1 MGNLN
6 QDKGIDVFD
15 VVPFLRSFPFDEY
28 ELDLSVDGIDALEM
42 GISPLLIDVLGSFGT
57 EEQVKFYYN
66 QDGAKIMISI
76 HVDDILDIQEEAN
89 RIQVLNLHVKYL
101 SEALR
106 SNEIAKKV
114 SAIKKSRKFIVSLD
128 VEALVGVP
136 FGEVIAALAENA
148 DAEVTDT
155 LITMLAQLS
164 SKKLSDLQAKPQQ
177 KKLILDYLDFQLH
190 YAMIILGIVIA
201 AKIH

>member
-1 MGNLN
+1 
-6 QDKGIDVFD
+6 
-15 VVPFLRSFPFDEY
+15 
-28 ELDLSVDGIDALEM
+28 
-42 GISPLLIDVLGSFGT
+42 LGSFGT

-101 SEALR
+101 NEALR

-164 SKKLSDLQAKPQQ
+164 SKKLSDLKVTNQQ
-177 KKLILDYLDFQLH
+177 RKLILDYLDFQLH